1 MLGVVSAFHPGWV
14 ADSMRWMV
22 ALIAAPVLFW
32 AANTS
37 MLGVSR
43 HIYTLAINRQIPSW
57 LGKLEKRQATPYV
70 AIAICGVI
78 ALGLVIPTNVKLL
91 AGIYAFGATLAITI
105 AHLSI
110 IRLRVGQPDAAA
122 LPDPPWSPLARRRAA
137 AAGDRRRRAQRPR
150 LRQRP
155 RLPRHARWVG
165 GRLDGLRPD
174 LLRRL
179 PQGLR
184 GDDADQAGLGARAR
198 ADQAG
203 AGGRVP
209 QHPRAGLRHQAR
221 RRHRRHRR
229 PPRRRRAGAVG
240 QGRGRRPARP
250 RLRDRSAADAAAGR
264 AAAAGARGGGAA
276 GAASGPARSARSTR
290 TSTSAP
296 R

>member
-1 MLGVVSAFHPGWV
+1 
-14 ADSMRWMV
+14 MRWMV
-22 ALIAAPVLFW
+22 ALVAAPVLFW

-57 LGKLEKRQATPYV
+57 LGKLERRKATPYV
-70 AIAICGVI
+70 AITICGVI

-110 IRLRVGQPDAAA
+110 IRLRVKDAGPDAGPSGSRWGCPGAGPSCRCRRSSPPSSAA
-122 LPDPPWSPLARRRAA
+122 SPSSASSPTTTPPAGSAVGWMIFGLA
-137 AAGDRRRRAQRPR
+137 
-150 LRQRP
+150 
-155 RLPRHARWVG
+155 
-165 GRLDGLRPD
+165 

-184 GDDADQAGLGARAR
+184 GDDADQAGLGHRAR

-203 AGGRVP
+203 AGGRIP

-229 PPRRRRAGAVG
+229 PP
-240 QGRGRRPARP
+240 GRGRAGGVRRGRGGRPARP
-250 RLRDRSAADAAAGR
+250 RLRDRSAADPAARR
-264 AAAAGARGGGAA
+264 AAAARARGRGAA
-276 GAASGPARSARSTR
+276 GAGARPRGRRGVRGRRA
-290 TSTSAP
+290 SAP